1 MHKCGGSFLSDTP
14 GNGQRQA
21 LPGAACSIAVDREG
35 LFPTGWEV
43 IWKNWN

>member
-21 LPGAACSIAVDREG
+21 LPGAACSIAADREG
-35 LFPTGWEV
+35 LFPTRWEV